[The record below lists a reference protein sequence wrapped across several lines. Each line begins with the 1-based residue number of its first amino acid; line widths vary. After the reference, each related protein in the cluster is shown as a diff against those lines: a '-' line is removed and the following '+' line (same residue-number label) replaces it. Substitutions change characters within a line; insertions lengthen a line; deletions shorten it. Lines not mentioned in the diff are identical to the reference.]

1 VFTPVVDADVFI
13 GGGPCGGGERVRL
26 VVIDDHR
33 SGLGLAV
40 GGILDVVA
48 AESDLQPE
56 LAAPGI
62 AGSLALGGLATEVL
76 DLASAV
82 NFGHS
87 A

>member
-1 VFTPVVDADVFI
+1 VFTPVVDADTFL